1 MFQLKKKTKLV
12 CSLLVL
18 HPRAKFNVFMQ
29 LSMVQETELQLYL
42 HITHYLYIIARRVL
56 SLKTVRADI
65 VCRMMEGSSLFL

>member
-1 MFQLKKKTKLV
+1 
-12 CSLLVL
+12 
-18 HPRAKFNVFMQ
+18 MQ